1 MAVIVVFLKDHLIFQ
16 VLLKDFS
23 IIAGAIIAGYIQ
35 YDSPSRRISELINE
49 TIVMCV
55 LYCMICFSP
64 FVPNIGARQIVG
76 YACCLLVSIHLTLN
90 LFLILTSSVLG
101 LKVKLRLWLARFR
114 LKRQR
119 AQNAIKIKSRKRTL
133 KNAILNY

>member
-1 MAVIVVFLKDHLIFQ
+1 M
-16 VLLKDFS
+16 DFS
-23 IIAGAIIAGYIQ
+23 IIAATIIAGYIEF
-35 YDSPSRRISELINE
+35 DSPTKLTSEFFNE
-49 TIVMCV
+49 TTVMCV

-64 FVPNIGARQIVG
+64 FVPNLGARQIVG
-76 YACCLLVSIHLTLN
+76 YACCLLVSIHLALN
-90 LFLILTSSVLG
+90 LFLILASSVLG
-101 LKVKLRLWLARFR
+101 LKVKIRLWLARFR